1 MMFKDSNY
9 YMFTKSI
16 DEIIM
21 DSNKDMKI
29 KNAISVIDNK
39 SKQKGVTIY
48 EMIYELMQ
56 KDVSEERSLQWL
68 KTLNSKK
75 TIIS

>member
-1 MMFKDSNY
+1 MMFKDSND

-16 DEIIM
+16 DEIVM

-48 EMIYELMQ
+48 ETIYELMQ

-75 TIIS
+75 R

>member
-1 MMFKDSNY
+1 MMFKDAND

-16 DEIIM
+16 DDIIL
-21 DSNKDMKI
+21 DSNEDMKM
-29 KNAISVIDNK
+29 KNAISVIDRK

-48 EMIYELMQ
+48 EIIYELMQ
-56 KDVSEERSLQWL
+56 KDISEERSLKWL

-75 TIIS
+75 L

>member
-1 MMFKDSNY
+1 MFKDAND

-16 DEIIM
+16 DDIIL
-21 DSNKDMKI
+21 DSNEDMKM
-29 KNAISVIDNK
+29 KNAISVIDRK

-48 EMIYELMQ
+48 EIIYELMQ
-56 KDVSEERSLQWL
+56 KDISEERSLKWL

-75 TIIS
+75 L